1 MHKQLT
7 NPEVAIKIELIP
19 SIEQDKRTGLFVAR
33 FEQFPRASAAG
44 KTPQEATDE
53 LLIIFGVM
61 LKEKEENMKKQ
72 TMTTIMI
79 ISLLTLV
86 GTAYAAITINQDLIS

>member
-61 LKEKEENMKKQ
+61 LKEINEYYNA
-72 TMTTIMI
+72 I
-79 ISLLTLV
+79 INDDITVLSDIYDCGLFKIETL
-86 GTAYAAITINQDLIS
+86 

>member
-61 LKEKEENMKKQ
+61 LKEKEEDITKQ
-72 TMTTIMI
+72 IVTEYFQKITK
-79 ISLLTLV
+79 SEAGHQRLKEAKV
-86 GTAYAAITINQDLIS
+86 YA